1 MIKTTRYCDICGR
14 EIDKNFDKYY
24 YELTLPYTDGVNIM
38 GTIKSDVCSECTMKL
53 HWKIKEIKY
62 PNRKC
67 PD

>member
-14 EIDKNFDKYY
+14 EIHKNFDKYY
-24 YELTLPYTDGVNIM
+24 ELTLPNADGVNI
-38 GTIKSDVCSECTMKL
+38 INVIDSDVCSECAMKL
-53 HWKIKEIKY
+53 YWKIKEIKY